1 MKIRSVLFVLLT
13 TLSAISN
20 CMAEPD
26 FATQRVS
33 FNKIYK
39 VARNKKYKSIY
50 NSDFIF
56 MLYPYSTNDKWVINE
71 IAQACVNY
79 TTVDTNVTIDM
90 CQNFIKDII
99 GVKQELPKTIEVA
112 KQTEK
117 PKPKVIEKPKASN
130 ISITTTP
137 NTTEFTFNIYA
148 TGKYT
153 VLCGDNKAAT
163 VNTADGTYTCK
174 YDRPGI
180 YTVTI
185 SGTTTAY
192 SSNAEKPAISF
203 MGNKNVASVN
213 GSFGGIFPVLSNGSV
228 PIFYQTF
235 SSCTNLTS
243 ISADLFSGIN
253 TAPVKNMF
261 NSTFERCTSLAS
273 IPAGLFSSIQG
284 APAENMFDHTF
295 WACKSLTTIPSD
307 LFAGIQGSPAAYMFY
322 CTFLY
327 CTGLRAIPDNLF
339 KGIQGAPAESMFE
352 STFDWCRSL
361 TSIPAGLFSGIKGA
375 PAKGM
380 FYSTFEGCD
389 ALTSLPPDLFSGI
402 EGPAAEDMYAAT
414 FFLCTELK
422 DKIKPTFFGNITP
435 KIDAMYLMDSWT
447 ILYTDIT
454 LQ

>member
-1 MKIRSVLFVLLT
+1 
-13 TLSAISN
+13 
-20 CMAEPD
+20 MAVPD
-26 FATQRVS
+26 FAAQQVS
-33 FNKIYK
+33 FSRIYK
-39 VARNKKYKSIY
+39 VARNKKYEPIY

-56 MLYPYSTNDKWVINE
+56 MLYPYSTNDKWVIND

-79 TTVDTNVTIDM
+79 TTVDTNVTIDV
-90 CQNFIKDII
+90 CQDFVKDII

-117 PKPKVIEKPKASN
+117 PKPKVIEKPKSSN
-130 ISITTTP
+130 VSITTTP

-174 YDRPGI
+174 YDRPGV

-192 SSNAEKPAISF
+192 SSNAEMTPAISF
-203 MGNKNVASVN
+203 IGNKNVASVN
-213 GSFGGIFPVLSNGSV
+213 GSFGAVFPVLSNGSV

-235 SSCTNLTS
+235 SGCTNLTS

-327 CTGLRAIPDNLF
+327 CTSLRAIPDNLF

-402 EGPAAEDMYAAT
+402 EGPAAEDMYGTT

-435 KIDAMYLMDSWT
+435 KIDAMYLMDNWT